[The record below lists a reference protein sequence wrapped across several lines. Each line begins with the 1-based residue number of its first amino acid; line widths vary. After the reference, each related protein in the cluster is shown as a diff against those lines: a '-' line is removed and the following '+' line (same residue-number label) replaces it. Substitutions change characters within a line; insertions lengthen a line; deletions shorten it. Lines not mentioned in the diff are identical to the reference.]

1 MINIFHGDNNTASRN
16 EYNKLLDS
24 FKGDVL
30 RLDSKQIDLN
40 KINNFLEGSSLF
52 ADKKMLGISNFFSIP
67 KANADKLIK
76 IFNNTKT
83 DIAIW
88 QEKKLNPTQQKT
100 FPKAKLNCFELE
112 KIIYTLLNQ
121 IKPHNLKNFI
131 LQLRLVQKTEPFDLI
146 FFWIKFNIRR
156 QLTNYSKL
164 SEQSLKKAYLQ
175 LIDLDYFNKTGEL
188 IISREIALIRIMSP
202 LLN

>member
-1 MINIFHGDNNTASRN
+1 MISIFHGDNNTASRDA
-16 EYNKLLDS
+16 YNKLLDS
-24 FKGDVL
+24 YKGDIL

-40 KINNFLEGSSLF
+40 KINNFLEGASLF
-52 ADKKMLGISNFFSIP
+52 AENKMLGVSNFFGIP

-76 IFNNTKT
+76 IFNNTNT

-88 QEKKLNPTQQKT
+88 QEKKLNLTQQKT
-100 FPKAKLNCFELE
+100 FPKAKFYCFELE

-131 LQLRLVQKTEPFDLI
+131 LQFRLVQKTEPFDLI
-146 FFWIKFNIRR
+146 FFWIKFNLRR
-156 QLTNYSKL
+156 QLTSYSKL
-164 SEQSLKKAYLQ
+164 SPELLKKAYLQ
-175 LIDLDYFNKTGEL
+175 LIDLDYLNKNGEL
-188 IISREIALIRIMSP
+188 TIGREIALIRIMSP